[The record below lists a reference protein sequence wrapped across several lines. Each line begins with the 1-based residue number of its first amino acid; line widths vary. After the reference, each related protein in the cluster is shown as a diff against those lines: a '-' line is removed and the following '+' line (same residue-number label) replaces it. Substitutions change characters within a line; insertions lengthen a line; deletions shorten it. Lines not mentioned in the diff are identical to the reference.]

1 MASLATVYNRFVGA
15 KAYGEAAT
23 RVASRRDTDPYVL
36 RAIANEDIYFWV
48 KDINNSRVVREADPQ
63 ARGACWKLI
72 ATACLGV
79 LLLIG
84 VLLPSAYG
92 LIAGYQIQ
100 NLAQEQRRLI
110 TERSALE
117 VEEAK
122 LLSPQRL
129 EDLAKMQSFVDPAP
143 QKLVYLEGDRSGSL
157 AMNKTAQNRQ

>member
-15 KAYGEAAT
+15 KAYTEAGT
-23 RVASRRDTDPYVL
+23 RVAARRETDPYVL
-36 RAIANEDIYFWV
+36 RDIANEDIYFFV

-72 ATACLGV
+72 ATAGLGV

-100 NLAQEQRRLI
+100 TLKQEQQRLL
-110 TERSALE
+110 TERAALE
-117 VEEAK
+117 VDEAK
-122 LLSPQRL
+122 LLSPRRL
-129 EDLAKMQSFVDPAP
+129 EELARMQSFVDPAP
-143 QKLVYLEGDRSGSL
+143 QRVVYLEGEKSGSL
-157 AMNKTAQNRQ
+157 AMNKTAANRQ